1 MYIVAPPSWKTPQ
14 IYLSELPIPS
24 KWPKETKVS
33 FGNQCMGCFNG
44 VCPSLLSLSLSTS
57 LSFPSSLPYT
67 TAAGDAFR
75 RAAELHMGMETKHE
89 AATHFV
95 EAGLV
100 LKREDPKGRHGSDQ
114 GIHDEI

>member
-1 MYIVAPPSWKTPQ
+1 MGYLAQEIFLWFIV
-14 IYLSELPIPS
+14 LSFSTFVSIPIFLYS
-24 KWPKETKVS
+24 
-33 FGNQCMGCFNG
+33 
-44 VCPSLLSLSLSTS
+44 LSLSLYLFPLPS
-57 LSFPSSLPYT
+57 LSHLFFFSSLHT

-100 LKREDPKGRHGSDQ
+100 LKREDPKGR
-114 GIHDEI
+114 

>member
-1 MYIVAPPSWKTPQ
+1 MESIS
-14 IYLSELPIPS
+14 S
-24 KWPKETKVS
+24 
-33 FGNQCMGCFNG
+33 
-44 VCPSLLSLSLSTS
+44 LSLSLHLPLLS
-57 LSFPSSLPYT
+57 LLSPLCT

-95 EAGLV
+95 EAGQV
-100 LKREDPKGRHGSDQ
+100 LKREDPKGRYGSDQ

>member
-1 MYIVAPPSWKTPQ
+1 MHLHSENWWGTLHKKYISVVYCSLVVFHLCLHP
-14 IYLSELPIPS
+14 YLP
-24 KWPKETKVS
+24 
-33 FGNQCMGCFNG
+33 
-44 VCPSLLSLSLSTS
+44 LLSLSLSLYLFPLPS
-57 LSFPSSLPYT
+57 LSHLFFFSSLHN

-100 LKREDPKGRHGSDQ
+100 LKREVHLLIFNKFKQS
-114 GIHDEI
+114 